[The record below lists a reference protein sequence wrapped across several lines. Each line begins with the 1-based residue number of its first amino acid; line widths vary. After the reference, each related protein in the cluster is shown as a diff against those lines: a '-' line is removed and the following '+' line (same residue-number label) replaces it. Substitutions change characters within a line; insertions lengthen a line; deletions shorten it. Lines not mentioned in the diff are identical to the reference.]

1 MVWKRSKTIALST
14 REGGIPT
21 VNGES
26 LKHLCKLVFK
36 GGRPLPRFFIVFC
49 IFLFYVLSPLGNGDI
64 QHFSQVL
71 SNLVSY
77 HVNIDY
83 FDNFFSYTCLCY
95 VLMIFYHLLL
105 LIYKTCLIENTSYW
119 HQFLAP

>member
-36 GGRPLPRFFIVFC
+36 GGDRFPFFIVFC

-77 HVNIDY
+77 HVNMTISTT
-83 FDNFFSYTCLCY
+83 FFHTHASVMC
-95 VLMIFYHLLL
+95 
-105 LIYKTCLIENTSYW
+105 
-119 HQFLAP
+119 